1 MKMRKLALL
10 VFVCCISFG
19 TIGQPKGVAVS
30 HYIFPSFIKGKVL
43 MKNGIKDEALINYNS
58 ITEQMIFENKGT
70 KLAMSH
76 LENIDTVYISDKK
89 FVVYKDKF
97 IEVLY
102 KSNYELY
109 AAHKCK
115 IKDPGKPAAY
125 GGTSQTSSSTSY
137 SSYFTEGQVYEM
149 ELPSG
154 FETSPYVDYF
164 LKKDGEM
171 SSFVNL
177 RQLSKLFSTKEEVF
191 KSYVKKNNVKYENQ
205 KSVIDLIR
213 YMETN

>member
-1 MKMRKLALL
+1 MKMKAILLL
-10 VFVCCISFG
+10 VIVSVISFC

-30 HYIFPSFIKGKVL
+30 HYIFPTFIKGEVL

-58 ITEQMIFENKGT
+58 ITEQMIFDNKGT

-76 LENIDTVYISDKK
+76 LEKIDTVYVSDKK
-89 FVVYKDKF
+89 FVVFKDKF

-102 KSNYELY
+102 KSSYELY

-164 LKKDGEM
+164 LKKDGQM
-171 SSFVNL
+171 FSFVNL

-191 KSYVKKNNVKYENQ
+191 KCFAKKNNVKYENE
-205 KSVIDLIR
+205 KSLIDLIK
-213 YMETN
+213 YMEAN